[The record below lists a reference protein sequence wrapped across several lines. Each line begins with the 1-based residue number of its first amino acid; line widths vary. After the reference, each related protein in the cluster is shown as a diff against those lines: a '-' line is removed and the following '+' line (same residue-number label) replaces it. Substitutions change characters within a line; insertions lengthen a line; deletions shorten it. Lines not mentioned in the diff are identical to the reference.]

1 MVTSRGSKKV
11 NVVNESNIEFSRSTE
26 EDLEKI
32 EINLLLEG
40 LFAWCG
46 YDYRSYAYSS
56 IRRRIWHRVHSER
69 LSSISGL
76 QEKVLHDPECLKRLI
91 ADFSI
96 NVTEMFRD
104 PLFFANFREK
114 VVPLLRTYPSIRIW
128 HAGCSTGEEVYSMAI
143 LLHEEGIYEKTKIY
157 ATDINAD
164 VLKVAKSGVFP
175 LDNMKKY
182 TSNYIQS
189 GGKKAFS
196 DYYHAENNR
205 VKFYPYLL
213 ENVVFAQHNLVTD
226 GSFNE
231 FNVIL
236 CRNVL
241 IYFNKSLQEKVH
253 DLFYQSLGMFGIIG
267 LGNKETI
274 SYTKLSERYECVSE
288 KQKLYKKIK

>member
-1 MVTSRGSKKV
+1 LSEINRDLP
-11 NVVNESNIEFSRSTE
+11 FSYN

-32 EINLLLEG
+32 EISLLLEAIY
-40 LFAWCG
+40 AWCG

-56 IRRRIWHRVHSER
+56 IRRRIWHRIHAER
-69 LSSISGL
+69 LTSISGL
-76 QEKVLHDPECLKRLI
+76 QEKVLHDPVCLKRLI

-104 PLFFANFREK
+104 PLFFAAFRER

-157 ATDINAD
+157 ATDINPD
-164 VLKVAKSGVFP
+164 VLKVAKTGVYT

-182 TSNYIQS
+182 TGNYMKS

-196 DYYHAENNR
+196 DYYQVENKK
-205 VKFYPYLL
+205 VKFFPYLL
-213 ENVVFAQHNLVTD
+213 KNVVFAQHNLVTD
-226 GSFNE
+226 SSFNE
-231 FNVIL
+231 FHVIL

-241 IYFNKSLQEKVH
+241 IYFNKPLQEKVH

-267 LGNKETI
+267 LGDKETM
-274 SYTKLSERYECVSE
+274 SFTKLSDRFESVSE
-288 KQKLYKKIK
+288 NQKLYKKIR